1 MNGWIDI
8 LGAAMK
14 GIGWTAL
21 PLLLLP
27 AAYLT
32 LPKNAGL
39 TDISRHIIEII
50 DSVNY
55 RIGEIVKWG
64 LLALVLT
71 TAFSVFALSIFG
83 LAWTKLF
90 ESAIYF
96 HGSVIMLG
104 AAATLLAGQHVR
116 VDVFHS
122 SLNQT
127 ARAWVDF
134 LGYYILLAPVC
145 LIILWD
151 SQSFI
156 YFAWRIFEGS
166 NEADGIGGVF
176 LLKTLVP
183 LFCITM
189 LAQAMA
195 IALRAA
201 MCLRGDSRPERPV
214 GIAQLFAPDSV
225 PDSASDKTA
234 YAAKSE
240 LS

>member
-1 MNGWIDI
+1 MGAWIDI
-8 LGAAMK
+8 VAAAVK
-14 GIGWTAL
+14 GIGWATL

-27 AAYLT
+27 ALYVL
-32 LPKNAGL
+32 LPKNRAL
-39 TDISRHIIEII
+39 AEVSRHIIQII

-55 RIGEIVKWG
+55 CIGEVVKWA

-90 ESAIYF
+90 QSATYF
-96 HGSVIMLG
+96 HGVVIMLG
-104 AAATLLAGQHVR
+104 AASTLLAGQHVR
-116 VDVFHS
+116 VDVFHRGLS
-122 SLNQT
+122 ERR
-127 ARAWVDF
+127 RAWIDF
-134 LGYYILLAPVC
+134 IGYYVLLAPVC

-166 NEADGIGGVF
+166 SEADGIGGVF

-189 LAQAMA
+189 LAQAMS

-201 MCLRGDSRPERPV
+201 LCIREDIRPRRPH
-214 GIAQLFAPDSV
+214 GIAPLFPADVTP
-225 PDSASDKTA
+225 KT
-234 YAAKSE
+234 SIE
-240 LS
+240 GEQS